1 MKINYLPGLPARPF
15 SAPSEWNSHAKRQ
28 KPQYNTNT
36 NTRCTAIHISFVL
49 FILFSHQAYLIFK
62 YIYKSMYLILVTTI
76 NPHML
81 KLLSALIILNLKILS
96 NFFQPD
102 YF

>member
-28 KPQYNTNT
+28 KPQYNNQYKYQ
-36 NTRCTAIHISFVL
+36 TAIHISFVL

-76 NPHML
+76 NSHML

-96 NFFQPD
+96 NFFQLD